1 MMNWAC
7 NDTQHWGKTHPLW
20 WIASWRISY
29 DGYHQLWFLSSYVLH
44 SSMNPDTVKRWHQ
57 ADFNT
62 LWTLISLFF
71 IYIKSVVIRIAMI
84 KFFLTL
90 IIPRKTRKNT
100 EQTVLWV
107 SFLSVFL
114 KYIQLFILHSTE
126 LQGRSGRPR
135 QVDNNRQ
142 VCKAYV
148 LQIWTCSQLCSW

>member
-20 WIASWRISY
+20 WIASWRIFY
-29 DGYHQLWFLSSYVLH
+29 DGYHQLWFLSSYLLH
-44 SSMNPDTVKRWHQ
+44 SSMNPDTVKGWHQ
-57 ADFNT
+57 ADLNT
-62 LWTLISLFF
+62 LWTLISSFF
-71 IYIKSVVIRIAMI
+71 IYIKSVIIRIAMI
-84 KFFLTL
+84 NFFLTL
-90 IIPRKTRKNT
+90 IIARQTRKNM

-114 KYIQLFILHSTE
+114 KYTQLFMLHSTE

-142 VCKAYV
+142 VCKGYV
-148 LQIWTCSQLCSW
+148 LQIWTCYQLCSW